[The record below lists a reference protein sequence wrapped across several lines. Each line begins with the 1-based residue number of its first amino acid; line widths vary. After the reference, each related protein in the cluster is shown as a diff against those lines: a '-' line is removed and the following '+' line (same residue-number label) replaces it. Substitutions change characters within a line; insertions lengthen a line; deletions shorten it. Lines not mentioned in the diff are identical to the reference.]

1 MNNYLYALQQFR
13 EGAGSFLLPVFY
25 LISEFANYC
34 ALPIIVILYV
44 CIDKKK
50 YTRMIFTY
58 TLGIFTTNAIKLC
71 ACIYRPWILDSRLH
85 VASIAEGSATGY
97 SFPSG
102 HTTSGTVFYGN
113 LALDEHRGKK
123 RKGLIAF
130 LIIMIALT
138 ALSRNFLGCHSGKDV
153 LVAIAVTTLIMFI
166 CDALITYVDKNP
178 DKDMLVGFILIAI
191 AVLALIFFD
200 TKSYPADY
208 AADGSLIVDGFKMQ
222 KDGWHGA
229 GFLMGFVV
237 SWLADRKWIHF
248 STDISKKQKWIRGI
262 IILVVFV
269 GFYMGLMPL
278 VAHQMTDIRAGAFV
292 KAIVTTVVGLGL
304 MPAIFTKLEKK

>member
-25 LISEFANYC
+25 FISEFANY
-34 ALPIIVILYV
+34 AVLPIIVVLYV

-58 TLGIFTTNAIKLC
+58 TLGIFTTNFIKLC

-102 HTTSGTVFYGN
+102 HTTSGTAFYGN
-113 LALDEHRGKK
+113 IALDESRGKK

-130 LIIMIALT
+130 LIVMVGLT

-153 LVAIAVTTLIMFI
+153 LVAIAVTTVLMFI
-166 CDALITYVDKNP
+166 CDALLTYVDKNP
-178 DKDMLVGFILIAI
+178 EKDVLIGFILVAI
-191 AVLALIFFD
+191 AVMALIFFD

-208 AADGSLIVDGFKMQ
+208 AQDGSLIVDGFKMQ
-222 KDGWHGA
+222 KDGWQGA
-229 GFLMGFVV
+229 GFLIGFVI
-237 SWLADRKWIHF
+237 SWLADRQWIHF
-248 STDISKKQKWIRGI
+248 STDISKKQKWIRAIVSVIVFAVFYLGI
-262 IILVVFV
+262 MTSISH
-269 GFYMGLMPL
+269 
-278 VAHQMTDIRAGAFV
+278 AMTDLRAGAFL
-292 KAIVTTVVGLGL
+292 KALVTTVVSLGL
-304 MPAIFTKLEKK
+304 MPAIFTRLEK